1 MNNVFDIRT
10 GRAVYKTPFLKVS
23 NLFICTNGTMNKNAY
38 SEYSLPNQNF
48 FAGQNSENTTGV
60 Y

>member
-1 MNNVFDIRT
+1 MNNVIDIRT
-10 GRAVYKTPFLKVS
+10 GGIYNPPFFKVS

-48 FAGQNSENTTGV
+48 FAGKNSENTTGV
-60 Y
+60 C